1 MTVDFSCVIILSATC
16 RQVERQLSAWR
27 SETEMKARCF
37 ALYAVIETGGKQYKV
52 QQGDV
57 LFVEKLGLEE
67 GDSVKFD
74 KVLMVGKED
83 GLVVG
88 APYVEG
94 AAVEATVVK
103 NGKDRKIIVYKF
115 KAKKNYRRKQGHR
128 RSRGMRGTMRTDG
141 ISSAPRSARPPT

>member
-1 MTVDFSCVIILSATC
+1 MTVDFSCVIILSAAC

-27 SETEMKARCF
+27 SETERKARSF

-128 RSRGMRGTMRTDG
+128 QPYTKVEIGA
-141 ISSAPRSARPPT
+141 INA